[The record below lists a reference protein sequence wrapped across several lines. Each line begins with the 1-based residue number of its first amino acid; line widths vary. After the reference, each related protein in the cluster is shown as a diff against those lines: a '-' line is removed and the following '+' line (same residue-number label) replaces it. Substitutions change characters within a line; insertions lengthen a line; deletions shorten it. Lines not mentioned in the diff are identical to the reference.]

1 LFFNLFFV
9 LIFFKKIYLLIF
21 NLIYSI
27 LSHSVAAQR
36 FKPGEP
42 ENVNGAVHFGVV
54 GGFRGGAQHG
64 FCHLYSHSV
73 IFDL

>member
-1 LFFNLFFV
+1 LSLFFYCY
-9 LIFFKKIYLLIF
+9 IFFKKKNYLLIF

-42 ENVNGAVHFGVV
+42 ENVNEAVHFGVVV
-54 GGFRGGAQHG
+54 GGFRGGAKHG
-64 FCHLYSHSV
+64 FC
-73 IFDL
+73 